1 MPGLQV
7 RSLPISSQLHLP
19 VGKNKTKCSF
29 DSDLTRLFTLYAYVM
44 PVDAL
49 EYFSLFD
56 YEADGT
62 LDGLGHSLE
71 RSFKT
76 FVFLLQLSNSVS
88 GLLQGFL
95 DRVEYEFQLLFLVNL
110 PSVFRLDFM
119 VSSPALTPARH
130 SSFRQEI
137 EI

>member
-19 VGKNKTKCSF
+19 EGKLKLLECSS
-29 DSDLTRLFTLYAYVM
+29 DSDLTRLFTLYAYVV

-49 EYFSLFD
+49 EYFSLLD
-56 YEADGT
+56 NEADGT
-62 LDGLGHSLE
+62 LDGLRNSLQC
-71 RSFKT
+71 SFET
-76 FVFLLQLSNSVS
+76 LVLFLQLSNSVS

-119 VSSPALTPARH
+119 VSSPALTLARG
-130 SSFRQEI
+130 RDV
-137 EI
+137 